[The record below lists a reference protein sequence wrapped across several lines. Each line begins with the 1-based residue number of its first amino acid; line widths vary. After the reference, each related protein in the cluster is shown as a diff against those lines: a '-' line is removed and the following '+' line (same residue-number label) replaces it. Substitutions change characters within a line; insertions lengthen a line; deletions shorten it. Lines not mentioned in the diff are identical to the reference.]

1 VHLSAKAGQRANT
14 FATMLAGEV
23 SALTPVFPSWDR
35 VIAQLRQA
43 TAEQKASVAAL
54 ARQQQAEGLS
64 TTASIAS
71 AGSPAEGYGYIDDSG
86 DDQSASASVMGVSTD
101 EEYAELA
108 EGELPLQQDTSD
120 SDSSSAVD
128 ANELN
133 SLLAET
139 EPEDYLADEAASP
152 ADEQPQQ
159 QQAQPDQ
166 PQEAV
171 MAKLQSV
178 PTPGMDTQSTSD
190 AADAD
195 VGIDQQVATIE
206 PQAQLPSQQQQQ
218 QQVQQQ
224 QSQTTPAGAFPAKPG
239 SPSSSTTSTSSN
251 CNQVSQQSVSEVS
264 DGADIIVSPS
274 SGDQQ
279 VGASLQAF
287 PALPRL
293 IGPKK
298 GQPTQQARGPDDT
311 DAGTSTGSSAGSDQG
326 DAAQAHASDPGTP
339 PSSSNSNSNS
349 SSSKQRGPRV
359 KLLPPSQLSLWAP
372 HKQNNQQQ
380 PHHATLPLPAPSAEE
395 NRKTDVSDSRLA
407 EQKIPPREPL
417 HVSPLPSFTTETEVD
432 PGRALLQIPSSF
444 MGISHEWNHVA
455 DMNAVP
461 GYKAALKLLSSFN
474 TGKTHTTVI
483 KVVCAKQH
491 SVSGRGP
498 SVVGLS
504 LTTLPWP

>member
-23 SALTPVFPSWDR
+23 SALTPVFPSWER

-71 AGSPAEGYGYIDDSG
+71 AGSPAEGYGNVDDSG

-108 EGELPLQQDTSD
+108 EGELPLQQGTSD

-133 SLLAET
+133 GLLAET

-152 ADEQPQQ
+152 ADEKPQQ

-195 VGIDQQVATIE
+195 VGIDQEVATIE

-218 QQVQQQ
+218 QQQVQQQ
-224 QSQTTPAGAFPAKPG
+224 RSQTVPAGAFPAKPG
-239 SPSSSTTSTSSN
+239 SPSSSATSTSS
-251 CNQVSQQSVSEVS
+251 NQVSQQSVSEVS

-274 SGDQQ
+274 SGNQQ

-298 GQPTQQARGPDDT
+298 GQPAQQARGAADT

-326 DAAQAHASDPGTP
+326 DAAQAHRSDPGTP
-339 PSSSNSNSNS
+339 SSSSNSNS
-349 SSSKQRGPRV
+349 SSSMQRGPRV

-372 HKQNNQQQ
+372 HKQNQQA
-380 PHHATLPLPAPSAEE
+380 PHHTTPPLPAPSAEE

-474 TGKTHTTVI
+474 TGKPDTTVI
-483 KVVCAKQH
+483 
-491 SVSGRGP
+491 P
-498 SVVGLS
+498 
-504 LTTLPWP
+504 